1 MERPEAPEEKKKD
14 ESLATLVKN
23 VRIEIQVQD
32 QQRSGTLNSPTKM
45 SYIQQLFL
53 KQLIGYKLF
62 SL

>member
-32 QQRSGTLNSPTKM
+32 QRSGTFNSPTKM
-45 SYIQQLFL
+45 S
-53 KQLIGYKLF
+53 
-62 SL
+62 